1 MNENK
6 EKIDDICYCFSYC
19 NPSSHEVNEHFRDL
33 PNGLISVSFMQWQ
46 PRRSV

>member
-19 NPSSHEVNEHFRDL
+19 NPSSHEV
-33 PNGLISVSFMQWQ
+33 
-46 PRRSV
+46 